1 MHPFKRMFQGPPGL
15 SFGPNL
21 PSPKFKE
28 VKAKQKK
35 VKSRAAA
42 EKERK
47 NTRKE
52 RQREREDKLR
62 RRAKRREEEN
72 QCKAKPEVTKAKKC
86 TRKSNHGTEQ
96 VDIIILKLLRKSQK
110 SRKEVSKSRA
120 NKAESPEAARPNWRH
135 GMREERHEVRN
146 FKANLEKKRSGNLE
160 PSQVSPSVDNLDKT
174 NPLEEK
180 PTVADIHQTVP
191 IVDVVGPDCA
201 AHEVHSSSGGGAVQ
215 LGWPHEPDHAVPSSG
230 AQSPIDPEAF
240 CLKFFQVRR
249 KQFCIINSKTFGVLS
264 PSYCS
269 KYTNVSVSMNLPLFR
284 CPLTTSALPKLTR
297 ATGKPLLKSLSL
309 LLPSHPVKQQYSLLA
324 RSPLLKRQQSLRPHY
339 LPNPYLPLR
348 RSA

>member
-1 MHPFKRMFQGPPGL
+1 MHPFKRIFQGPPGL

-47 NTRKE
+47 NTREE

-110 SRKEVSKSRA
+110 SRKVASKSRA
-120 NKAESPEAARPNWRH
+120 NKVDNPEMARPNWRH
-135 GMREERHEVRN
+135 GMREERHEVCK
-146 FKANLEKKRSGNLE
+146 FKANPEKKRSRKLE
-160 PSQVSPSVDNLDKT
+160 PSQVSPSLDKT

-180 PTVADIHQTVP
+180 PARADIHQTVP
-191 IVDVVGPDCA
+191 IVDVVGPDSA

-284 CPLTTSALPKLTR
+284 CPLTTSALPKLT
-297 ATGKPLLKSLSL
+297 GKPPLKTPSL
-309 LLPSHPVKQQYSLLA
+309 LLPSHPARQQNSPLA
-324 RSPLLKRQQSLRPHY
+324 RGPLLTT
-339 LPNPYLPLR
+339 LPT
-348 RSA
+348 

>member
-1 MHPFKRMFQGPPGL
+1 MHPFKQCFQGPPGL
-15 SFGPNL
+15 SFASGPDF

-28 VKAKQKK
+28 VKAKRMK
-35 VKSRAAA
+35 VKSRAVA

-47 NTRKE
+47 RKRPERQKE
-52 RQREREDKLR
+52 REAWLQ
-62 RRAKRREEEN
+62 RRAKRREEE
-72 QCKAKPEVTKAKKC
+72 KLKRGEPEVTKAKRC
-86 TRKSNHGTEQ
+86 TRKSNHGTEK
-96 VDIIILKLLRKSQK
+96 VDSIILKFLGKSQK
-110 SRKEVSKSRA
+110 SRKVVSKT
-120 NKAESPEAARPNWRH
+120 KAKMVQSSVVPGPTWRH
-135 GMREERHEVRN
+135 GMREERHECRTV
-146 FKANLEKKRSGNLE
+146 KAIPEKKRSRKLE
-160 PSQVSPSVDNLDKT
+160 PSQVSPSVDNVDET

-180 PTVADIHQTVP
+180 PTMADIHQTVP

-284 CPLTTSALPKLTR
+284 CPLTTSALPKLT
-297 ATGKPLLKSLSL
+297 GKPPLKTPFL
-309 LLPSHPVKQQYSLLA
+309 LLPSHPARQQNSPLA
-324 RSPLLKRQQSLRPHY
+324 RGPLLTT
-339 LPNPYLPLR
+339 LPT
-348 RSA
+348 

>member
-215 LGWPHEPDHAVPSSG
+215 LGWPHEPDHTVPSSG

-264 PSYCS
+264 PS
-269 KYTNVSVSMNLPLFR
+269 
-284 CPLTTSALPKLTR
+284 
-297 ATGKPLLKSLSL
+297 
-309 LLPSHPVKQQYSLLA
+309 
-324 RSPLLKRQQSLRPHY
+324 
-339 LPNPYLPLR
+339 
-348 RSA
+348 